1 MDGYKSCQC
10 RIVQSA
16 PADLYCGPGGSCGQR
31 SFLTREEKVDMLKQ
45 YKDSLQKEV
54 QAVSE
59 RIDELKKEK

>member
-1 MDGYKSCQC
+1 MDGC
-10 RIVQSA
+10 
-16 PADLYCGPGGSCGQR
+16 CGPGGSCGQR
-31 SFLTREEKVDMLKQ
+31 SFLTKEEKAEMLKQ